1 MRPGC
6 HRRNGAAHS
15 LPVLNAF
22 HLGSGAARP
31 PAESPPGSS
40 ASAESSPAAPFL
52 PALLAVMLL
61 GVTLW
66 VVPAPAQ
73 EPAVDERRVEVGTVV
88 YVEGAPQV
96 FRDGEVMSNP
106 ADFGF
111 PVESFDLLRTGSDDL
126 LEIETNPDL
135 GTEARIVVQPES
147 VLYLDMSVL
156 RSSSDGGSRSAIEL
170 VHGSMTVVVDRL
182 SRDGTFEVAMDSTTL
197 GVRGTTFNVDV
208 AFNGNVL
215 VTAEEGR
222 VEVRDA
228 RGRIL
233 FADPERAVEWL
244 DPARFRNIGLGTAVP
259 DRDGIRSFRRRW
271 IADRLQELRRN
282 PAALLRVQAQRYLEA
297 RQELTRVYRLLM
309 ARRDV
314 LDQWID
320 EERRLLRSSRD
331 ARSRQLE
338 RVAPHLRSAL
348 PILRRYERLH
358 YQLRRTAELYRAE
371 GLDPELPVTDDLTAE
386 ELFALVEGDVAV
398 FERRMNVIRYVAKLY
413 VRRNSGVLP
422 QPENAAE

>member
-1 MRPGC
+1 M
-6 HRRNGAAHS
+6 
-15 LPVLNAF
+15 
-22 HLGSGAARP
+22 
-31 PAESPPGSS
+31 
-40 ASAESSPAAPFL
+40 
-52 PALLAVMLL
+52 
-61 GVTLW
+61 
-66 VVPAPAQ
+66 
-73 EPAVDERRVEVGTVV
+73 DERRVEVGTVV